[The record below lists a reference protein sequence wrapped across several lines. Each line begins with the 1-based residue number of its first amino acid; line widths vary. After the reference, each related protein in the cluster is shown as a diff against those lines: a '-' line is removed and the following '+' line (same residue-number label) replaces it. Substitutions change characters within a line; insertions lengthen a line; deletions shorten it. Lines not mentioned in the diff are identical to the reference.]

1 MRILTAMAVLLVLFG
16 CTSRP
21 KMPPIPPDGVV
32 LAFGDSITYGTGATR
47 EESYPAILAREI
59 GFRVVN
65 AGVPGEVTSEGLA
78 RLPVV
83 LDQERPALMI
93 LCLGGNDIIRHLD
106 SRQTASNLRTMVR
119 MARERG
125 ISVVLVGVPSFSLTM
140 DPPPYYGEIAGE
152 FGIPFDG
159 KSLPR
164 ILGDR
169 SLKSD
174 YIHPNA
180 TGYRQLAMALTR
192 LLHKSGAF

>member
-1 MRILTAMAVLLVLFG
+1 MTVLLLLVG
-16 CTSRP
+16 CPSRP
-21 KMPPIPPDGVV
+21 KVPPIPPGGTV
-32 LAFGDSITYGTGATR
+32 LAFGDSITYGTGAGR
-47 EESYPAILAREI
+47 NESYPTILAREI

-78 RLPVV
+78 RLPAQ

-106 SRQTASNLRTMVR
+106 SRQTADNLRAMVR
-119 MARERG
+119 IARERG
-125 ISVVLVGVPSFSLTM
+125 ISVVLVGVPSFNLTM
-140 DPPPYYGEIAGE
+140 DPPPYYGEIAQE
-152 FGIPFDG
+152 FGVPYDG

-164 ILGDR
+164 IIGNR

-180 TGYRQLAMALTR
+180 AGYRQLAMALTR